1 MQENQTE
8 QQEETQQSAAPA
20 APVQE
25 TPRILVALDASRN
38 SLTALKAAAEL
49 ASLMHA
55 DLQAVFVEDVNLLRL
70 AGLPFVHEI
79 GLYSAI
85 RRPFD
90 GPTAEREFRML
101 ANQMRRAVAQT
112 AVSARVNW
120 SFQIARGNVEQE
132 LLTASS
138 AAELLTLGRVGRTPG
153 KRFGSTAQRVIRQ
166 ALCPVFLLGDEGL
179 TYPLAVIHTGS
190 PASERTL
197 GLAAI
202 LMQGRDEA
210 VRLFVMT
217 DPDHNGEE
225 RVHRAQRLMQGLE
238 KQNLQGKIIL
248 IDSREELPQIL
259 HATGHGTLVLPV
271 ELASLLDTVS
281 CSAILVR

>member
-1 MQENQTE
+1 MKENQTE
-8 QQEETQQSAAPA
+8 QQEETQQPLAPI
-20 APVQE
+20 QE
-25 TPRILVALDASRN
+25 TPRILVALDASRH

-55 DLQAVFVEDVNLLRL
+55 ELQAVFVEDVNLLRL

-79 GLYSAI
+79 GLYSATQ
-85 RRPFD
+85 RPFD

-138 AAELLTLGRVGRTPG
+138 AAEFLTLGRVGRTPG
-153 KRFGSTAQRVIRQ
+153 KRFGSTARRVARQ

-197 GLAAI
+197 DLAVV

-210 VRLFVMT
+210 VRLFVVT
-217 DPDHNGEE
+217 DPEHNKETS
-225 RVHRAQRLMQGLE
+225 VHRAQQLTRELE
-238 KQNLQGKIIL
+238 KQNLQVEIIL

-271 ELASLLDTVS
+271 ELASLLEIVA

>member
-1 MQENQTE
+1 MKENHTG
-8 QQEETQQSAAPA
+8 QQEETQQAA

-38 SLTALKAAAEL
+38 SLTALKAAAEV

-120 SFQIARGNVEQE
+120 SFQIARGNVAQE

-138 AAELLTLGRVGRTPG
+138 AAELLMLGRVGRTPG
-153 KRFGSTAQRVIRQ
+153 KRFGATAQRVIRQ

-190 PASERTL
+190 SASERTL
-197 GLAAI
+197 GLAVI
-202 LMQGRDEA
+202 LMQGREDA
-210 VRLFVMT
+210 VRLFVVT
-217 DPDHNGEE
+217 DPAHNEEE
-225 RVHRAQRLMQGLE
+225 RARRVQRLMQGLE
-238 KQNLQGKIIL
+238 KENLQVKIIL
-248 IDSREELPQIL
+248 IDSRDDLPQIL
-259 HATGHGTLVLPV
+259 RATDHGTLVLPV
-271 ELASLLDTVS
+271 ELAPLLEIVS